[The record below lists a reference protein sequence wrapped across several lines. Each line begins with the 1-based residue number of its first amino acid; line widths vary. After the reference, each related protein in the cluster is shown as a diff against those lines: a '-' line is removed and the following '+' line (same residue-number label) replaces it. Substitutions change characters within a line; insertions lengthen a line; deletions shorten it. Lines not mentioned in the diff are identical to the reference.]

1 LTVSYT
7 NNVNAGTATASAS
20 FAGDDNCTGSSDSN
34 SFTIGKASST
44 TAVSCSAGPFTY
56 DGTAQT
62 PCSATV
68 TGAGGLNQSLTVSYT
83 NNVNAGTATAS
94 ASFAGDGNHTNSSDS
109 KTFTVGKASSTTAVS
124 CSAGPFTYD
133 GTAQTPCSATVTGAG
148 GLNQSPTVS
157 YTNNVN
163 AGMATASA
171 SFAGDDNHTG
181 SSDSNTFTIGKAS
194 STTAVSCSAGP
205 FTYDGTAQTP
215 CSATVTGAGGLNQ
228 SLTVSYT
235 NNVNA

>member
-83 NNVNAGTATAS
+83 NKIGRATWRAS
-94 ASFAGDGNHTNSSDS
+94 GYFAVDDEHTDSSD
-109 KTFTVGKASSTTAVS
+109 
-124 CSAGPFTYD
+124 
-133 GTAQTPCSATVTGAG
+133 
-148 GLNQSPTVS
+148 
-157 YTNNVN
+157 
-163 AGMATASA
+163 
-171 SFAGDDNHTG
+171 
-181 SSDSNTFTIGKAS
+181 
-194 STTAVSCSAGP
+194 
-205 FTYDGTAQTP
+205 
-215 CSATVTGAGGLNQ
+215 
-228 SLTVSYT
+228 
-235 NNVNA
+235 